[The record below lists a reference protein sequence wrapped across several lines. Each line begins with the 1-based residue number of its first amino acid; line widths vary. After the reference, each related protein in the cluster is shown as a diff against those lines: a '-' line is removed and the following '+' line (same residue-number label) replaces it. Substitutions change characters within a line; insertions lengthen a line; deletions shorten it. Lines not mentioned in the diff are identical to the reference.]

1 MALFGSSRDISF
13 FKKVNYELLDN
24 VIQQEVDYY
33 QLVLDETKP
42 NLYGETTSGKFYY
55 APVRLTCLIERGD
68 IEAVQD
74 DQFGIDQIQRN
85 TFRFLHAKMV
95 ELNLFPQM
103 GDIIENRNNFYEVDN
118 VNENQF
124 IVGKDPDY
132 PKNVGTEFGESFSL
146 ILQTHF
152 TRVSKLQ
159 IVKAR

>member
-33 QLVLDETKP
+33 QVVLDETKP

-132 PKNVGTEFGESFSL
+132 PKNVGPEFGESFSL